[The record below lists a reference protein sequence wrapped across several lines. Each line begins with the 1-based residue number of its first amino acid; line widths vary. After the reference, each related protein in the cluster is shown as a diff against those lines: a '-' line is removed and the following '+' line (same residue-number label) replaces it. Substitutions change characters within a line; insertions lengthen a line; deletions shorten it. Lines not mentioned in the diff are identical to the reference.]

1 VTCPSEFELSM
12 YAGGELPESDAHQ
25 IREHLSSCGTCRALA
40 QALEEENRAL
50 VHAFQEIDVA
60 GADADETA
68 GSIVVSLGLLIV
80 GGALAVR
87 VVLDWISRLT
97 LPSALEWVD
106 PSQTTGQL
114 NLLFNSIAYFIL
126 NGGEMLMSIIE
137 EASLVALSALIIF
150 GVIKILRRS
159 IGTSVML
166 GVVVLMSVFESP
178 SYALDVRRGTPQV
191 TVRAEETID
200 DTLIAFGE
208 TINIEG
214 VVNGDVV
221 AFARRINVRGMV
233 KGNVI
238 GFAQHVEVSGNV
250 EGDMIGFAQSV
261 QAGGH
266 IMKNVFGFG
275 QTTSVSDGARVDGNV
290 TLFAGEAA
298 VDGTIARDLTA
309 FGGRIDIRGNIGR
322 NVESRSVGI
331 TLVAPAR
338 VGGDLTAHVR
348 RAELARIADGATVAG
363 KTDIRVE
370 PPRPSRYTTFS
381 FYIWQAIWLAGSF
394 IVGFILFSIF
404 PPLGKPDLESANAL
418 LKAGSI
424 GFLATVATP
433 IAAIIVG
440 ITMIG
445 LPVALL
451 TVAAWLVGLYLAKI
465 VLASFVGRA
474 LLKSPD
480 ETDRVVALF
489 VGLLL
494 IYIAVNLPYIGGVIN
509 FLLTII
515 GFGALVAAVYQML
528 RWRSGPT
535 TPQPAA

>member
-1 VTCPSEFELSM
+1 VTCPSEFKLSM
-12 YAGGELPESDAHQ
+12 YADGELPESDAHE
-25 IREHLSSCGTCRALA
+25 IREHLSTCGTCSALA
-40 QALEEENRAL
+40 RALEEENRAL
-50 VHAFQEIDVA
+50 VHAFQQIDVV
-60 GADADETA
+60 GAEADTA
-68 GSIVVSLGLLIV
+68 GSILVSLVLLIV
-80 GGALAVR
+80 GGAVAVR
-87 VVLDWISRLT
+87 AVLDWISRLT
-97 LPSALEWVD
+97 LPAALEWVD

-114 NLLFNSIAYFIL
+114 NLVFNSIAYFIL
-126 NGGEMLMSIIE
+126 SGGGMLMSIIE
-137 EASLVALSALIIF
+137 EASLVALNALIIF

-159 IGTSVML
+159 MGTSVIL
-166 GVVVLMSVFESP
+166 GALVLMSVFQSP

-191 TVRAEETID
+191 TVRAGETID

-221 AFARRINVRGMV
+221 VFARRINVRGMV

-238 GFAQHVEVSGNV
+238 GFAQRVDVSGNV
-250 EGDMIGFAQSV
+250 DGDLIGFAQSV

-266 IMKNVFGFG
+266 IMKDVFGFG
-275 QTTSVSDGARVDGNV
+275 QTTSLTDEARVDGNA
-290 TLFAGEAA
+290 TLFAAEAA
-298 VDGTIARDLTA
+298 VDGTVGRDLTA

-322 NVESRSVGI
+322 NVESRSQGI

-338 VGGDLTAHVR
+338 VGGNLTARVQ

-363 KTDIRVE
+363 KTDIRME
-370 PPRPSRYTTFS
+370 PPRPSRYTTSS
-381 FYIWQAIWLAGSF
+381 FYIWQAIWVAGAF
-394 IVGFILFSIF
+394 MVGFILLSIF
-404 PPLGKPDLESANAL
+404 PALGRPNLESTPTL
-418 LKAGSI
+418 LKAGGI

-445 LPVALL
+445 LPLALL
-451 TVAAWLVGLYLAKI
+451 AVAAWLVGLYLAKI

-474 LLKSPD
+474 LLKSAD
-480 ETDRVVALF
+480 ETDRVVALL

-494 IYIAVNLPYIGGVIN
+494 IYTAVNLPYIGVVIN
-509 FLLTII
+509 FFLTII

-528 RWRSGPT
+528 RWRFGPT
-535 TPQPAA
+535 TPQPVA